1 MTASA
6 SPVPITAAR
15 LLEQLEAQRHLL
27 EPFSY
32 DFARRMY
39 TEGIEKYK
47 KRLVQAGFAG
57 LDHILDAGSGTGQWS
72 LAMAE
77 LCNQVTATDVLEGR
91 VYLLDGLVKGLKV
104 SNLRVECGSLHKI
117 EKPDATF
124 DGVFCYSVI
133 DRTGDWRKPLRELLR
148 VLKPGGKL
156 YLTANGAGYY
166 RYTWQAQPN
175 KSEGHDP
182 RKWAA
187 LAFYNTWRVEQ
198 GLDTVELGLTI
209 IEPEALIEECKR
221 LGLKDVVQAE
231 EGQYVVPGFTGEKG
245 QSFAKGSYLGDTA
258 MYEIIG
264 TKA

>member
-1 MTASA
+1 MTS
-6 SPVPITAAR
+6 PITAAR
-15 LLEQLEAQRHLL
+15 LLEHLETQKHLL

-39 TEGIEKYK
+39 MEGIEKYK
-47 KRLVQAGFAG
+47 KRLVQAGFSG
-57 LDHILDAGSGTGQWS
+57 MDHILDAGSGTGQWS

-77 LCNQVTATDVLEGR
+77 LCKQVTASDVLEGR
-91 VYLLDGLVKGLKV
+91 VYLLDGLVKALKIP
-104 SNLRVECGSLHKI
+104 NLRVEYGSLHKI

-124 DGVFCYSVI
+124 DGIFCYGVI
-133 DRTGDWRKPLRELLR
+133 FTTGDWRKPLSEMVR

-156 YLTANGAGYY
+156 YLTANGPGYY
-166 RYTWQAQPN
+166 RHTWQAQPN

-198 GLDTVELGLTI
+198 GLDSVELGLTI
-209 IEPEALIEECKR
+209 IEPEALLDECKR
-221 LGLKDVVQAE
+221 LGLQDVVQAE
-231 EGQYVVPGFTGEKG
+231 EGQYVTPGFGGEKG
-245 QSFAKGSYLGDTA
+245 QTFAKGSYHSDLGV
-258 MYEIIG
+258 YEIIG